1 MRLCNDL
8 EIVKMVH
15 LTIKAGILNMEKI
28 IGKLVHMYITL
39 VTTDKALSPFPLV
52 HFPQSVW

>member
-39 VTTDKALSPFPLV
+39 VTIDKALSPPPLFI
-52 HFPQSVW
+52 FPQSVW